1 MACRYYLLQLSLTA
15 LLAASAVQAAGVK
28 VRFDPTS
35 PAVGPFPSD
44 ALTVADSGQ
53 KTGLRI
59 NLPMPDC
66 SKEPST
72 CAELAIVNQLDGFS
86 LEPRLRVR
94 FSAAVNPDTL
104 KDGVF
109 IYWLNLL
116 TTEEQGQ
123 QPFGTITPINKI
135 EYDPATNTAYAEP
148 DQLLAQHRRYAL
160 LVTSAVKDLKGDPVE
175 TDAAFLTCLQQ
186 PGAYCDQVAM
196 AVGRAGPR
204 LAPQDIVAASVFTT
218 LSATIWMEKARAAI
232 QTSNPGL
239 AMATPRA
246 VFPVSN
252 ISKITLHADVGSS
265 KFQDLAVPGP
275 ELLAGVGQIAFG
287 SIPSPLFLNQQLVIP
302 PTPTLADVPLPPVTQ
317 QVAFNAFLPAAPP
330 PPDGYP
336 VVVFGMGMPGD
347 GFNGARLASAMAAR
361 GFATISI
368 TNFGNGYGAA
378 TTMLVTDKTGSVTS
392 VPRPGRG
399 VDIDGN
405 GTIDPYEGCV
415 MVAGSQVVGMRDCIR
430 QTALDNMQLIRAIQA
445 GIDLNGDGTV
455 DLSRNLIFYVGYSFG
470 GLVGSVLNAVEP
482 AIQSAV
488 LNSAAGTMVESA
500 VWSPL
505 NRLVVLAMLAYRQ
518 PVLINRPGPDFNA
531 ALTLRN
537 QPVRIIDVPGAI
549 AIQEVLERIE
559 WNNMLGDALSFA
571 PHLSWSPL
579 PGVSP
584 KPVLFQFAWGDLSLP
599 NPLETAVVRAA
610 NTPGMVSLFR
620 TDVAWVPNMPLT
632 ANPHDSAFDFYT
644 SAASAVVARAFQAQ
658 MAMFLSGDGRSVP
671 QVNDLVRWPF
681 MRDLF
686 FVPKVLPED
695 LNF

>member
-1 MACRYYLLQLSLTA
+1 M
-15 LLAASAVQAAGVK
+15 
-28 VRFDPTS
+28 
-35 PAVGPFPSD
+35 
-44 ALTVADSGQ
+44 
-53 KTGLRI
+53 
-59 NLPMPDC
+59 
-66 SKEPST
+66 
-72 CAELAIVNQLDGFS
+72 
-86 LEPRLRVR
+86 
-94 FSAAVNPDTL
+94 
-104 KDGVF
+104 
-109 IYWLNLL
+109 
-116 TTEEQGQ
+116 
-123 QPFGTITPINKI
+123 
-135 EYDPATNTAYAEP
+135 
-148 DQLLAQHRRYAL
+148 
-160 LVTSAVKDLKGDPVE
+160 GDPVE
-175 TDAAFLTCLQQ
+175 PDAAFFTCLQQ
-186 PGAYCDQVAM
+186 PGSYCDQVAM

-239 AMATPRA
+239 AMETPQA
-246 VFPVSN
+246 VFPVSG
-252 ISKITLHADVGSS
+252 ISKLTLHTDIGSS

-287 SIPSPLFLNQQLVIP
+287 SIQSPLFLNQQLVIP

-317 QVAFNAFLPAAPP
+317 EVAFNAFLPATPP
-330 PPDGYP
+330 PPGGYP
-336 VVVFGMGMPGD
+336 VVVFGQGMPGD

-399 VDIDGN
+399 LDIDGN
-405 GTIDPYEGCV
+405 GTIDAYEGCL

-455 DLSRNLIFYVGYSFG
+455 DLSRNLIFFVGTSFG
-470 GLVGSVLNAVEP
+470 SFVGSVLNAVEP
-482 AIQSAV
+482 AVQSVV
-488 LNSAAGTMVESA
+488 LNASGGTVVESA
-500 VWSPL
+500 VWSPI
-505 NRLVVLAMLAYRQ
+505 NHLVVLAMLAYRQ

-549 AIQEVLERIE
+549 AIQELLERVE

-579 PGVSP
+579 PGVSA
-584 KPVLFQFAWGDLSLP
+584 KPVLFQFAWGDLTLP
-599 NPLETAVVRAA
+599 NPTESAVVRAA
-610 NTPGMVSLFR
+610 NTPGLVSLFR
-620 TDVAWVPNMPLT
+620 TDMAWLPNMRLS
-632 ANPHDSAFDFYT
+632 ADPHDFGFDFYT
-644 SAASAVVARAFQAQ
+644 SAASVVVARATQTQ

-671 QVNDLVRWPF
+671 YVNNLLCPPYLG
-681 MRDLF
+681 DLF